1 MILCVTGPMA
11 SGKNFICSL
20 LEEKGF
26 ISIDADLVA
35 HNVIEECKQEILQAF
50 SSLAKSKNINLTNPD
65 GTINRRALGEL
76 IFQDKELVKKQEQIV
91 YPKITEKLNS
101 FIRENKGKNLIINA
115 TLLYKVETINL
126 VDKILFVKSPLL
138 CRIIRAKKRD
148 GLPLK
153 QIRNRFRNQKNL
165 FTKYKKSNADI
176 RIVWNIG
183 SRKTVENRLQRILDS
198 ISGD

>member
-20 LEEKGF
+20 LKKKGF

-35 HNVIEECKQEILQAF
+35 HNVIEECKAEIIETF
-50 SSLAKSKNINLTNPD
+50 SSLAESKNKSLTNAD
-65 GTINRRALGEL
+65 GSINRRALGEL
-76 IFQDKELVKKQEQIV
+76 IFQDKNLVKKQEQIV
-91 YPKITEKLNS
+91 YPKITEKLNK
-101 FIRENKGKNLIINA
+101 FIEENEGKNVIINA

-126 VDKILFVKSPLL
+126 IDKILFVKSPLL
-138 CRIIRAKKRD
+138 SRIFRAKKRD
-148 GLPLK
+148 SLPLK
-153 QIRNRFRNQKNL
+153 QILNRFRNQKNL

-183 SRKTVENRLQRILDS
+183 SRKTIENRLQAILDS